1 LNNEGLTGTPFTD
14 ERKKT
19 KQHQITL
26 LWASWIQF
34 CRQCGA

>member
-14 ERKKT
+14 ERKKI

-26 LWASWIQF
+26 
-34 CRQCGA
+34 